1 MDMSC
6 ILLGFLNIQ
15 LGASTCSRCSTAG
28 ALRRLGEIKKTH
40 VVSTPILLYYC
51 WCIYIYN
58 IYYYCMLGDVSPWNC
73 EPKHATSCNKH
84 QQTSWKGESP
94 SIAFINGS
102 IFSFTFSFHRYSL
115 SQQAEPGVAFSE
127 HPLLLLALTGLE
139 RLKHDPLRAVGS
151 RSRCDLS
158 VVPRASLCIGKW
170 PWIGWEW
177 WLPDIFQQRWTGW
190 AFKKWFHSANEKIPT
205 VLVHSS
211 CAGCKP
217 HGHGL
222 NGHYA
227 SQTLCR
233 TMPR

>member
-1 MDMSC
+1 MYPLKSRMIDA
-6 ILLGFLNIQ
+6 F
-15 LGASTCSRCSTAG
+15 STFVWQPGRDVVIRNATRSQDFWSVRSAPVG
-28 ALRRLGEIKKTH
+28 DSFRRT
-40 VVSTPILLYYC
+40 
-51 WCIYIYN
+51 
-58 IYYYCMLGDVSPWNC
+58 SPWNC

-115 SQQAEPGVAFSE
+115 SQQAELGVAFSE

-170 PWIGWEW
+170 WPWIGREW
-177 WLPDIFQQRWTGW
+177 WLPDIFQQRWTPRMNRSVC
-190 AFKKWFHSANEKIPT
+190 AFKKWFHSANDSLQYLFIH
-205 VLVHSS
+205 LVQAATSWPWPEWS
-211 CAGCKP
+211 
-217 HGHGL
+217 L
-222 NGHYA
+222 RLSN
-227 SQTLCR
+227 SL
-233 TMPR
+233 